1 MPARH
6 YMSMC
11 GQVSYDSGRSW
22 NWYVVDTSAFEANGN
37 FLEVSPEP
45 CCIRSFTD
53 AFYAMPQSFKTR
65 VHWGNNPLDD
75 SSQSIA

>member
-1 MPARH
+1 MS
-6 YMSMC
+6 MSMC

-45 CCIRSFTD
+45 LLRSLIHRRVLH
-53 AFYAMPQSFKTR
+53 AMPQSFKTR

-75 SSQSIA
+75 SSQSLA